1 MKVQYQIHKQER
13 WIFFYHPDHLG
24 STSHVTDADGNIAT
38 DYDWDY
44 DWNRGGV
51 GHRNSF
57 IQWERNRKE
66 LDDSHRFK
74 VFYYGVGKLNK

>member
-24 STSHVTDADGNIAT
+24 STSYVTDADGNIAT
-38 DYDWDY
+38 DYDW
-44 DWNRGGV
+44 NGGGV

-57 IQWERNRKE
+57 IQWELIKEPLEQAVLGIITKNR
-66 LDDSHRFK
+66 
-74 VFYYGVGKLNK
+74 

>member
-1 MKVQYQIHKQER
+1 MDSEKAENLV
-13 WIFFYHPDHLG
+13 FFTHPDHLG
-24 STSHVTDADGNIAT
+24 SAAYVTDDDGNMAT
-38 DYDWDY
+38 DY

-57 IQWERNRKE
+57 IQWERKRKE
-66 LDDSHRFK
+66 LDDRHGFK